1 MARISHRTKCLLLT
15 TVVAVATGYLA
26 WVTIQTLSQSF
37 LISSM
42 WEGVENTGEH
52 CECQTSAAIAM
63 QNSSK
68 VLPKSLCG
76 PTADLRGPGTLII
89 SLDVSLSWHTF

>member
-1 MARISHRTKCLLLT
+1 MARISHRTKCLLLMT
-15 TVVAVATGYLA
+15 LVAVATGYLA
-26 WVTIQTLSQSF
+26 LVTIQTLSQSF

-42 WEGVENTGEH
+42 WEGVENTD
-52 CECQTSAAIAM
+52 CECQTSAATAM
-63 QNSSK
+63 WNSSK